1 MSEHASKAVRHASPG
16 WLIQRLSRRFEAEME
31 ADLAPHGVT
40 LGQFAL
46 LMASLEAEGLTQ
58 TDLGTIFAMPAW
70 KISRHLDG
78 LEASGLVIRQ
88 PDPASRR
95 THRIVPTE
103 AARALA
109 PALRGVGQAVNARLL
124 APLAPGDRD
133 RLVALL
139 QQVVV
144 PGERF

>member
-1 MSEHASKAVRHASPG
+1 
-16 WLIQRLSRRFEAEME
+16 ME
-31 ADLAPHGVT
+31 AALAQHSMA

-46 LMASLEAEGLTQ
+46 LMVVLEAEGMTQ
-58 TDLGTIFAMPAW
+58 TELGAIYAMPAW

-78 LEASGLVIRQ
+78 LEAAGLVIRQ

-103 AARALA
+103 AARTLA
-109 PALRGVGQAVNARLL
+109 PTLRAVGQSVNARLL
-124 APLAPGDRD
+124 SPLAPEQRD
-133 RLVALL
+133 QLVALL